1 MSEVR
6 EEPEDM
12 DTRDE
17 MRTKEDMRPK
27 DEMRSKEDMRTREE
41 TRTPDDVVRTNQEG
55 GGCSGPGDVRGRRG
69 GPTEMRPRGVEGD
82 VWPQA
87 HQYRAR
93 MMEIQSQFIDDPRGA
108 VKQAEQLVDEA
119 VDQMARAMHDHLKQM
134 HQELEGDA
142 DTEKLR
148 LMMRDLGQMFER
160 LDMRRA
166 A

>member
-6 EEPEDM
+6 NEPEDM

-17 MRTKEDMRPK
+17 MRTKEDTR
-27 DEMRSKEDMRTREE
+27 DEMPTKEDMGTRDE
-41 TRTPDDVVRTNQEG
+41 TWTRDDVVRTNPEVMG
-55 GGCSGPGDVRGRRG
+55 RSEPVDMPGRRG
-69 GPTEMRPRGVEGD
+69 GPTEMRPGGD
-82 VWPQA
+82 DGDLWPQA
-87 HQYRAR
+87 HQYRTR

-108 VKQAEQLVDEA
+108 VKQAEQLIDEA
-119 VDQMARAMHDHLKQM
+119 VDQMARAMHDHLKRM
-134 HQELEGDA
+134 HKELEGDA